1 MKGRKR
7 KTHRRTTKKR
17 TRRRAASGKVWVQV
31 PRATISTS
39 GTDSDPVLRAK
50 YGAY

>member
-7 KTHRRTTKKR
+7 KAKRRTTKKR
-17 TRRRAASGKVWVQV
+17 AKRRAAPGKVWVQV
-31 PRATISTS
+31 PRATISTA